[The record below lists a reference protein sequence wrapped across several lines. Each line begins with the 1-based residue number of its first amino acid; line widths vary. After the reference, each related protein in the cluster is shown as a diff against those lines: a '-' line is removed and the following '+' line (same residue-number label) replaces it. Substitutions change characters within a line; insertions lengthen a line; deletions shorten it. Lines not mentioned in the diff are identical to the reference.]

1 MKITRRQLRQ
11 IINEEQAK
19 LEQLIA
25 EDKGKYNK
33 GGYTIQFD
41 TSDEDAKTSV
51 VTITVDGESV
61 KKKINSGPDQ
71 NARSSMNDVVSD
83 HRTTGRWPPGWEP
96 VSVNENLDRVVS
108 INAGDLTQFKGKKR
122 LEIVGAALENLR
134 DAVVQLSERVDKLE
148 VKGSDGS

>member
-1 MKITRRQLRQ
+1 MKKTLSPTFTIKSSCEPGS
-11 IINEEQAK
+11 IEEVSG
-19 LEQLIA
+19 LDSVIVPSSE
-25 EDKGKYNK
+25 
-33 GGYTIQFD
+33 D

-51 VTITVDGESV
+51 VTITVGGESV

-83 HRTTGRWPPGWEP
+83 HRTTGRWPQGWEP